1 MKQLHSNPP
10 VLAPQAENL
19 TTVAPAYRHK
29 DGAALRSALAALD
42 VSLRHN
48 LRQQKAEIRKG
59 RGDWRVLTDRSSGAL
74 RDLIE
79 QKFTYQTLQ
88 AVKPLRYGGE
98 AWNTYCNS
106 IFDEHEVDPFL
117 VWLEALPNW
126 DGVARCEGWL
136 GECFELAP
144 GGDPALSAWAS
155 RFMIL
160 GPVWRTYEPGTKLD
174 EMPVLTGSQGIGK
187 STALRLLLP
196 PEMPDLFADG
206 LYLAAPPKARA
217 EALQGRVIVEASEMA
232 GQNRADLES
241 LKAFL
246 SRTDDGAIRF
256 AYRRNPEFTPRRSII
271 VGTSNVPDPLP
282 NDPTGL
288 RRFAVVRLD
297 RGDPGAMADY
307 LNRNRVQLWAEG
319 VALYQEDVKAW
330 LPPAL
335 KAAQS
340 AANET
345 ARRRD
350 DILED
355 AVARWTVGLTS
366 FTLAEAAAGVCLI
379 KTQSEAATL
388 PQRDQKRLG
397 AALTGAGYVKRRQ
410 TRNGVRTSLWE
421 AA

>member
-1 MKQLHSNPP
+1 MKQLHSNLP
-10 VLAPQAENL
+10 VGAPQGENL
-19 TTVAPAYRHK
+19 TTMAPAYRCK
-29 DGAALRSALAALD
+29 DGAVLRSALAALD
-42 VSLRHN
+42 VSLRYN

-59 RGDWRVLTDRSSGAL
+59 RGDWRALTDRSSGAL

-88 AVKPLRYGGE
+88 AVKPLRYSTD
-98 AWNTYCNS
+98 AWRTYCNS

-117 VWLEALPNW
+117 VWLEALPDW

-174 EMPVLTGSQGIGK
+174 EMPVLTGAQGIGK
-187 STALRLLLP
+187 STALCLLLP

-206 LYLAAPPKARA
+206 LYLAAPPQARA
-217 EALQGRVIVEASEMA
+217 EALLGRVIVEAAEMA
-232 GQNRADLES
+232 GQNRTDLES

-246 SRTDDGAIRF
+246 SRTDDGALRL

-297 RGDPGAMADY
+297 RGDVRAMAAY
-307 LNRNRVQLWAEG
+307 LDRNRVQLWAEG
-319 VALYQEDVKAW
+319 VALYHEGVKAW
-330 LPPAL
+330 LPPEL

-340 AANET
+340 AENET

-350 DILED
+350 DMLED
-355 AVARWTVGLTS
+355 AVAEWTAGRAC
-366 FTLAEAAAGVCLI
+366 FTLPEAAVGVGLI

-388 PQRDQKRLG
+388 SQRDQKRLG
-397 AALTGAGYVKRRQ
+397 AALTVRGYAKHRKMRD
-410 TRNGVRTSLWE
+410 GVRTSIWE

>member
-1 MKQLHSNPP
+1 MFST
-10 VLAPQAENL
+10 AESL
-19 TTVAPAYRHK
+19 TTMAPAYRCK
-29 DGAALRSALAALD
+29 DGAALRSALAALG
-42 VSLRHN
+42 VSLRYN
-48 LRQQKAEIRKG
+48 LRHQKPEIREG
-59 RGDWRVLTDRSSGAL
+59 RGDWCVLTDRSSGAL
-74 RDLIE
+74 RDRIE

-88 AVKPLRYGGE
+88 AIKPLRYGGE

-106 IFDEHEVDPFL
+106 IFHEHEIDPFL
-117 VWLEALPNW
+117 VWLEDLPDW

-144 GGDPALSAWAS
+144 GDDPALSAWAS

-174 EMPVLTGSQGIGK
+174 EMPVLTGAQGIGK

-206 LYLAAPPKARA
+206 LYLAAPPQARA
-217 EALQGRVIVEASEMA
+217 EALLGRVIVEASEMA

-246 SRTDDGAIRF
+246 SRTDDGAIRL

-297 RGDPGAMADY
+297 RGDPRAMGAWLD
-307 LNRNRVQLWAEG
+307 RNRVQLWAEG

-330 LPPAL
+330 LPPKL

-350 DILED
+350 DMIED
-355 AVARWTVGLTS
+355 AVARWTAERSS
-366 FTLAEAAAGVCLI
+366 FTLAEAAAGVGLI

-397 AALTGAGYVKRRQ
+397 AALTGAGYVKRRES
-410 TRNGVRTSLWE
+410 RNRVRTSIWE

>member
-1 MKQLHSNPP
+1 MKRLHSNLPVPP
-10 VLAPQAENL
+10 PQAESL
-19 TTVAPAYRHK
+19 TTMAPAYRCK
-29 DGAALRSALAALD
+29 DGAALRSALAALG
-42 VSLRHN
+42 VSLRYN
-48 LRQQKAEIRKG
+48 LRHQKPEIREG
-59 RGDWRVLTDRSSGAL
+59 RGDWCVLTDRSSGAL
-74 RDLIE
+74 RDRIE

-88 AVKPLRYGGE
+88 AIKPLRYGGE

-106 IFDEHEVDPFL
+106 IFHEHEVDPFL
-117 VWLEALPNW
+117 DWLEDLPDW

-174 EMPVLTGSQGIGK
+174 EMPVLTGAQGIGK

-206 LYLAAPPKARA
+206 LYLAALPQARA
-217 EALQGRVIVEASEMA
+217 EALLGRVIVEASEMA

-246 SRTDDGAIRF
+246 SRTDDGALRL

-297 RGDPGAMADY
+297 RGDVRAMAAWLD
-307 LNRNRVQLWAEG
+307 RNRVQLWAEG
-319 VALYQEDVKAW
+319 VALYHEGVKAW

-350 DILED
+350 DMLED
-355 AVARWTVGLTS
+355 AVAQWTAGRAC
-366 FTLAEAAAGVCLI
+366 FTLAEAAVGVGLI

-388 PQRDQKRLG
+388 SQRDQKRLG
-397 AALTGAGYVKRRQ
+397 AALTVRGYVKHRKMRD
-410 TRNGVRTSLWE
+410 GVRTSLWE